1 MTTLDTADQLAIQQ
15 LYARYNHAIDSG
27 NGSGWAECFTPDGT
41 FASATGTFTGSE
53 QLKGFGDAFA
63 TRIKARHWTNNLVVE
78 GDGDGATG
86 TCYLM
91 LLRLGNQENPTGIL
105 TTAIYKDKLTRA
117 GGGWKFTSRE
127 VVGDA

>member
-1 MTTLDTADQLAIQQ
+1 MPALETSDQLAIQD

-27 NGSGWAECFTPDGT
+27 NGAAWANCFTADGT
-41 FASATGTFTGSE
+41 FASATGTFKGTE
-53 QLKGFGDAFA
+53 QLAGFGTAFA
-63 TRIKARHWTNNLVVE
+63 TRMKARHWTNNLVIE
-78 GDGDGATG
+78 GADGGATG

-105 TTAIYKDKLTRA
+105 TTAIYKDKLTNA